1 MFMRGLNYHVTE
13 STLVEPQQ
21 RASRDHFQEIATHL
35 AEAQEARQAAQAKD
49 STGLPAVAPGAA
61 AATALLSAA
70 DDKTIAA
77 PLPAAAAA
85 KSPPRHAAPS
95 KLKSPPRD
103 ARVGGE
109 PVRAGNFAY
118 DMGLS
123 AIAFEAVGP
132 MSFQQ
137 AKELTAKLEPSLQAK
152 LDAIDA
158 FLGEKLSP
166 EIALRHLHEKH
177 ISEKPSA
184 VLSAADHLARQLEW
198 ESQHSKE
205 VSAVCAIALD
215 AILHLRD
222 FIPRILMGANSHH
235 QNISARAVEGAPACT
250 VARTPAR
257 THARKHA
264 CLRALTHVLDRA
276 QSFFVSSPCDQR
288 QRMMP
293 SSRLRR
299 SQRRRGRQNQNRQ
312 VRNPAWPHARG
323 QLKSSFLRRFGLRVA
338 AAI

>member
-21 RASRDHFQEIATHL
+21 RDSRDHFQEIATHL
-35 AEAQEARQAAQAKD
+35 AEAQDARQAAQAKD

-70 DDKTIAA
+70 DNKTIAA

-85 KSPPRHAAPS
+85 KSPPQKAAP
-95 KLKSPPRD
+95 KKPKTPPRK

-109 PVRAGNFAY
+109 PVKAGDFAY
-118 DMGLS
+118 DLGLQ

-137 AKELTAKLEPSLQAK
+137 AKDLTAKLEPPLQAK

-177 ISEKPSA
+177 LKEKPSA

-205 VSAVCAIALD
+205 VSDVCAIALD

-222 FIPRILMGANSHH
+222 FIPRILMGVNSHH

-257 THARKHA
+257 THASTHA
-264 CLRALTHVLDRA
+264 CV
-276 QSFFVSSPCDQR
+276 
-288 QRMMP
+288 
-293 SSRLRR
+293 RLRTCLTA
-299 SQRRRGRQNQNRQ
+299 
-312 VRNPAWPHARG
+312 RNHSLFPR
-323 QLKSSFLRRFGLRVA
+323 L
-338 AAI
+338 AISGNG